1 MKKEDCGIAEV
12 GDTIRCF
19 CPDMCDGVVIP
30 PTTTSSI
37 TTTPVTRVT
46 KIPEI
51 VIPNGGIY

>member
-30 PTTTSSI
+30 PTI
-37 TTTPVTRVT
+37 TPVTRVT
-46 KIPEI
+46 KITEI